1 MKTNDV
7 VLRGVFFGGEIEP
20 GTFHGGEIEP
30 GTFHGGEIEPG
41 TFHGGE
47 IEPGTFHSEDCPD
60 IDAITR
66 PVDEW
71 DDEAAEDAFGCTVGI
86 VNGI

>member
-1 MKTNDV
+1 MKTNNV

-41 TFHGGE
+41 TFH
-47 IEPGTFHSEDCPD
+47 SDDCPD
-60 IDAITR
+60 IDTITR
-66 PVDEW
+66 PIDEE
-71 DDEAAEDAFGCTVGI
+71 DNEGNEDAYGGMVGI
-86 VNGI
+86 VNGL

>member
-1 MKTNDV
+1 MKKNDV

-30 GTFHGGEIEPG
+30 GTFH
-41 TFHGGE
+41 
-47 IEPGTFHSEDCPD
+47 SDDCPD

-66 PVDEW
+66 PIDE
-71 DDEAAEDAFGCTVGI
+71 EDNDTVEGGFDCMVGI
-86 VNGI
+86 VNGL